1 VLMTRGFICRAKH
14 SKNFGIALKI
24 MVELKRNCGTI
35 STTDMQNFGHQQQ
48 RPSLDKNSLQ
58 LWLYTLSGM
67 GYIKKIK
74 KTNFLSS
81 GNCYSLTS
89 KGEIE
94 LHYHLNVEMHKIFIQ
109 SMT

>member
-1 VLMTRGFICRAKH
+1 
-14 SKNFGIALKI
+14 LKI

-48 RPSLDKNSLQ
+48 QQQQLSLDKNSLQ

-89 KGEIE
+89 KGENE